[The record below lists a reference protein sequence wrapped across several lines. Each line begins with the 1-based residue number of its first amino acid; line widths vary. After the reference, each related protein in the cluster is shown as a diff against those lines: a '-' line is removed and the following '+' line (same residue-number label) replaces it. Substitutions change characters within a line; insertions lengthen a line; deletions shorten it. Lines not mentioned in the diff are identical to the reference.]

1 MVRCSLYKSG
11 AHPPWGPVDLIWS
24 TILYPGG
31 VHSTRAAASLGVSGR
46 EISGRFDTI
55 DHMCPSVTITKH
67 TSAYFQASSNLLR
80 LFMNSISIT
89 AFHLFNRISSED
101 FSWDRYP
108 VHFSVSQIS
117 TIITVRAKTSPYNG
131 MHLT

>member
-46 EISGRFDTI
+46 DDIRTVGRDVFY
-55 DHMCPSVTITKH
+55 K
-67 TSAYFQASSNLLR
+67 LG
-80 LFMNSISIT
+80 
-89 AFHLFNRISSED
+89 ISSSDYE
-101 FSWDRYP
+101 
-108 VHFSVSQIS
+108 H
-117 TIITVRAKTSPYNG
+117 
-131 MHLT
+131 